1 MASQWPKDINR
12 HPTTIR
18 IKRLKDLLTHVI
30 LTSCVWRDLLG
41 FNRWTLTQPDIGT
54 KGALVKAV
62 VFCYLENATKRRRIR
77 LCGCSTLL
85 DTGFGSHAWGTKTE
99 ATVCVPLAKCV
110 SWFVKQWVS
119 PNGISSA
126 RSGRHLDSSSFCEIL
141 KLFPQLLSSSSSSA
155 DVTLNW
161 IHQTVHFTK
170 CWATSIFQLLVWL
183 PQTHQITWPFLI
195 PIARQLLQSLWMQIS
210 TLVISCL
217 RPKATKQHFGR
228 VWVTIALTEG
238 QMDRWSR
245 VRRTGKP

>member
-1 MASQWPKDINR
+1 MAAEWLPRSPRSSLGPSLCSRHARTGLRVRARSSGTAKIDKEISTAMASQWPKDINR

-62 VFCYLENATKRRRIR
+62 VFCYLENAAKRRRIR

-85 DTGFGSHAWGTKTE
+85 DTGFGSHTWGTKTE

-119 PNGISSA
+119 PNEA
-126 RSGRHLDSSSFCEIL
+126 
-141 KLFPQLLSSSSSSA
+141 LSKFLA
-155 DVTLNW
+155 G
-161 IHQTVHFTK
+161 
-170 CWATSIFQLLVWL
+170 LLVL
-183 PQTHQITWPFLI
+183 K
-195 PIARQLLQSLWMQIS
+195 
-210 TLVISCL
+210 V
-217 RPKATKQHFGR
+217 
-228 VWVTIALTEG
+228 
-238 QMDRWSR
+238 
-245 VRRTGKP
+245 

>member
-1 MASQWPKDINR
+1 MRLTWFAGFQSLDFDPAWHWDQR
-12 HPTTIR
+12 GTRQSSR
-18 IKRLKDLLTHVI
+18 ILLPGKRCQ
-30 LTSCVWRDLLG
+30 TSAD
-41 FNRWTLTQPDIGT
+41 
-54 KGALVKAV
+54 
-62 VFCYLENATKRRRIR
+62 
-77 LCGCSTLL
+77 STLGL
-85 DTGFGSHAWGTKTE
+85 FHIVGHKRALGVTHGAQKLRQQFVFHSLNVFLGSWNN
-99 ATVCVPLAKCV
+99 
-110 SWFVKQWVS
+110 WNFVS